1 METALTNAANQTN
14 FTPLD
19 WVIVAVY
26 LVLSVSIAFFVK
38 RYAGNMTNFVSAGRA
53 VGTWLGIA
61 TLTGT
66 EMGLITVMY
75 SAQKGFKTGFAA
87 FHIGVI
93 AGFVAFLIGVT
104 GFIVVRLREHK
115 VLTIPEYYEK
125 RYGRRTRILGGI
137 MLAFGGLLNMGLF
150 LKVGAMF
157 IVGITG
163 MVPDSGA
170 VNAVMIVLLALVLV
184 YTVIGG
190 MISVVITD
198 YIQFVILSVGILV
211 TGWLAIEHVGWDNLF
226 ETVRTHKGEAGFN
239 PVAAKSDFGWEYVGW
254 MFFLGIVNCALWP
267 TAVARALAMES
278 TTALKRQYTWSS
290 ISFAIRII
298 IPNLLGV
305 CAFVFVITKAPDLQ
319 QLFSPAD
326 ADVKAVDNL
335 YAMPIFLGRILPAGL
350 IGLITAAMIAAF
362 MSTHDGYL
370 LCWSTVI
377 TQDIIAPLFKE
388 RLDNPTRIKIT
399 RILIV
404 LIGLYILYWGLFY
417 TGEEDI
423 WDYMAVTGAI
433 YFTGAFSLLVG
444 GLYRNRYIEVLR
456 KYAVF
461 NGRSRRKEYWYFAL
475 FNYIITIVLLTID
488 AEAGMGLFLSGI
500 YTLAVLIPGMA
511 VTVRRLHDTDR
522 SGWWLLIALIPL
534 IGAIVLLVFMVQDS
548 KPGKN
553 QYASNPKDP
562 AHDTALPTASSTGAV
577 LALLVGITAVFGL
590 GPVQQAI
597 HTWIPGSI
605 AELKITAIDD
615 DTVEFNTFELP
626 EEKEEFFPDF
636 VRNYVKVFFE
646 QAKPW
651 RFNGLKGW
659 TAVMHNA
666 AGQAQA
672 VEVRTSDPDAVK
684 IGLEKYWEAEASVF
698 MRLGFNK
705 AFVNVVQID
714 FDHKPDETEVITK
727 IEKKYPHLKVEHI
740 RWIRERRWP
749 NFEPQTGDTVSFY
762 KLLSGQRV
770 GLMTIGFTL
779 FVFILGSLI
788 FPDRKQKEAANE

>member
-1 METALTNAANQTN
+1 MESALTNATSQTN
-14 FTPLD
+14 FGTID

-26 LVLSVSIAFFVK
+26 LMLSVSIAFFVK

-53 VGTWLGIA
+53 VGTWLGVA

-75 SAQKGFKTGFAA
+75 SAQKGFTAGFAA

-93 AGFVAFLIGVT
+93 AGMVALLIGLT
-104 GFIVVRLREHK
+104 GFIVVRLREHE

-125 RYGRRTRILGGI
+125 RFGRRTRILGGI

-163 MVPDSGA
+163 MDPDG
-170 VNAVMIVLLALVLV
+170 NALKIVMVVLLVLVLV

-211 TGWLAIEHVGWDNLF
+211 AGWLAIESVGWDNLF

-239 PVAAKSDFGWEYVGW
+239 PVAAESSFGFEYVAW

-278 TTALKRQYTWSS
+278 TVSLKRQYTWSS
-290 ISFAIRII
+290 ISFAVRMI

-305 CAFVFVITKAPDLQ
+305 CAFVFVMTKAPDLQ
-319 QLFSPAD
+319 QLFSPVD
-326 ADVKAVDNL
+326 ADVEAVDNL

-399 RILIV
+399 RVLIV

-433 YFTGAFSLLVG
+433 YFTGAFSLLFG
-444 GLYRNRYIEVLR
+444 GLYWHR
-456 KYAVF
+456 
-461 NGRSRRKEYWYFAL
+461 
-475 FNYIITIVLLTID
+475 
-488 AEAGMGLFLSGI
+488 
-500 YTLAVLIPGMA
+500 
-511 VTVRRLHDTDR
+511 
-522 SGWWLLIALIPL
+522 
-534 IGAIVLLVFMVQDS
+534 
-548 KPGKN
+548 
-553 QYASNPKDP
+553 
-562 AHDTALPTASSTGAV
+562 ASSTGAV
-577 LALLVGITAVFGL
+577 LALLFGVTAVFGL
-590 GPVQQAI
+590 GPVQQAV
-597 HTWIPGSI
+597 HTFIPGSFD
-605 AELKITAIDD
+605 ERNITS
-615 DTVEFNTFELP
+615 F
-626 EEKEEFFPDF
+626 EEKTIKYDNFEEPEQEEDSFFPSMVMDF
-636 VRNYVKVFFE
+636 LMAPFE

-651 RFNGLKGW
+651 NRDGLEGW
-659 TAVMHNA
+659 TAVVRGQ
-666 AGQAQA
+666 AGQAQT
-672 VEVRTSDPDAVK
+672 VKVTSS
-684 IGLEKYWEAEASVF
+684 WEGEATAS
-698 MRLGFNK
+698 
-705 AFVNVVQID
+705 A
-714 FDHKPDETEVITK
+714 
-727 IEKKYPHLKVEHI
+727 
-740 RWIRERRWP
+740 WP
-749 NFEPQTGDTVSFY
+749 SFEPKAGDTVSFY
-762 KLLSGQRV
+762 KPLSGARV
-770 GLMTIGFTL
+770 GLMTIAFTL
-779 FVFILGSLI
+779 FVFIFGSVI
-788 FPDRKQKEAANE
+788 FPDRKPKEAPNE

>member
-1 METALTNAANQTN
+1 MESALTNATSQTN
-14 FTPLD
+14 FTTID
-19 WVIVAVY
+19 WVIVVVY
-26 LVLSVSIAFFVK
+26 LLLSVGIAFFVK

-75 SAQKGFKTGFAA
+75 SAQKGFTSGFAA

-93 AGFVAFLIGVT
+93 AGIVAFLIGVT
-104 GFIVVRLREHK
+104 GFIVVRLREHE

-125 RYGRRTRILGGI
+125 RFGRRTRILGGI

-163 MVPDSGA
+163 MVPDSVA
-170 VNAVMIVLLALVLV
+170 VNTVMVVLLALVLV

-211 TGWLAIEHVGWDNLF
+211 TGWLAIDFVGWDNLF
-226 ETVRTHKGEAGFN
+226 KTVRTYKGEAGFN
-239 PVAAKSDFGWEYVGW
+239 PVAAESGFGWEYVGW

-290 ISFAIRII
+290 ISFAIRMI

-305 CAFVFVITKAPDLQ
+305 CAFVFVMTKAPDLQ
-319 QLFSPAD
+319 AVFFPEE

-433 YFTGAFSLLVG
+433 YFTGAFSLLFG
-444 GLYRNRYIEVLR
+444 GLYWHR
-456 KYAVF
+456 
-461 NGRSRRKEYWYFAL
+461 
-475 FNYIITIVLLTID
+475 
-488 AEAGMGLFLSGI
+488 
-500 YTLAVLIPGMA
+500 
-511 VTVRRLHDTDR
+511 
-522 SGWWLLIALIPL
+522 
-534 IGAIVLLVFMVQDS
+534 
-548 KPGKN
+548 
-553 QYASNPKDP
+553 
-562 AHDTALPTASSTGAV
+562 ASSTGAV
-577 LALLVGITAVFGL
+577 LALMAGITAVIGL
-590 GPVQQAI
+590 GPVQQAV
-597 HTWIPGSI
+597 HNWIPGSI
-605 AELKITAIDD
+605 AEQTITATYEKTIEFEAFKEPDA
-615 DTVEFNTFELP
+615 VEESFVRDMVV
-626 EEKEEFFPDF
+626 DF
-636 VRNYVKVFFE
+636 VMTPFE
-646 QAKPW
+646 QARPW
-651 RFNGLKGW
+651 RFNGLKSWIAIVRNGS
-659 TAVMHNA
+659 
-666 AGQAQA
+666 GQAQA
-672 VEVRTSDPDAVK
+672 VEIRTSDPDAVTVR
-684 IGLEKYWEAEASVF
+684 A
-698 MRLGFNK
+698 
-705 AFVNVVQID
+705 
-714 FDHKPDETEVITK
+714 
-727 IEKKYPHLKVEHI
+727 
-740 RWIRERRWP
+740 WP
-749 NFEPQTGDTVSFY
+749 EDFEPQVGDTVSFY
-762 KLLSGQRV
+762 KPLSGARI

-788 FPDRKQKEAANE
+788 FPDRKQREATNE

>member
-1 METALTNAANQTN
+1 MESALTNAASQTH
-14 FTPLD
+14 FTSLD

-26 LVLSVSIAFFVK
+26 LALSVGIAFFVK

-75 SAQKGFKTGFAA
+75 SAQKGFTAGFAA

-93 AGFVAFLIGVT
+93 AGIVAFLIGVT

-125 RYGRRTRILGGI
+125 RFGRRTRILGGI

-163 MVPDSGA
+163 MDPDG
-170 VNAVMIVLLALVLV
+170 NALKVVMVVLLALVLV

-211 TGWLAIEHVGWDNLF
+211 AGWLAIESVGWDNLF

-239 PVAAKSDFGWEYVGW
+239 PVAAESSFGFEYVAW

-278 TTALKRQYTWSS
+278 TASLKRQYTWSS
-290 ISFAIRII
+290 ISFAIRMI

-305 CAFVFVITKAPDLQ
+305 CAFVFVMTKAPDLQ

-326 ADVKAVDNL
+326 ADVEAVDNL

-433 YFTGAFSLLVG
+433 YFTGAFSLLFG
-444 GLYRNRYIEVLR
+444 GLYWHR
-456 KYAVF
+456 
-461 NGRSRRKEYWYFAL
+461 
-475 FNYIITIVLLTID
+475 
-488 AEAGMGLFLSGI
+488 
-500 YTLAVLIPGMA
+500 
-511 VTVRRLHDTDR
+511 
-522 SGWWLLIALIPL
+522 
-534 IGAIVLLVFMVQDS
+534 
-548 KPGKN
+548 
-553 QYASNPKDP
+553 
-562 AHDTALPTASSTGAV
+562 ASSTGAV
-577 LALLVGITAVFGL
+577 LALLVGVTAVFGL
-590 GPVQQAI
+590 GPVQDYV
-597 HTWIPGSI
+597 HTYIPGSI
-605 AELKITAIDD
+605 AERNITATDD
-615 DTVEFNTFELP
+615 ETIEFEAFKEP
-626 EEKEEFFPDF
+626 DEMEESVFRDMVFDF
-636 VRNYVKVFFE
+636 VMTPFE

-651 RFNGLKGW
+651 NRDGLKGW
-659 TAVMHNA
+659 TAMVRDQ
-666 AGQAQA
+666 AGQEQM
-672 VEVRTSDPDAVK
+672 VEVTSSWA
-684 IGLEKYWEAEASVF
+684 GEATAS
-698 MRLGFNK
+698 
-705 AFVNVVQID
+705 A
-714 FDHKPDETEVITK
+714 
-727 IEKKYPHLKVEHI
+727 
-740 RWIRERRWP
+740 WP
-749 NFEPQTGDTVSFY
+749 GFEPKAGDTVSFY
-762 KLLSGQRV
+762 KPVSSARV

-788 FPDRKQKEAANE
+788 FPDRKQKEATNE

>member
-1 METALTNAANQTN
+1 MESALTNATSQTN
-14 FTPLD
+14 FTTID
-19 WVIVAVY
+19 WVIVVVY
-26 LVLSVSIAFFVK
+26 LLLSVGIAFFVK

-75 SAQKGFKTGFAA
+75 SAQKGFTSGFAA

-93 AGFVAFLIGVT
+93 AGIVAFLIGVT
-104 GFIVVRLREHK
+104 GFIVVRLREHE

-125 RYGRRTRILGGI
+125 RFGRRTRILGGI

-163 MVPDSGA
+163 MVPDSVA
-170 VNAVMIVLLALVLV
+170 VNTVMVVLLALVLV

-190 MISVVITD
+190 MISGVITD

-211 TGWLAIEHVGWDNLF
+211 TGWLAIDFVGWDNLF
-226 ETVRTHKGEAGFN
+226 KTVRTYKGEAGFN
-239 PVAAKSDFGWEYVGW
+239 PVAAESGFGWEYVGW

-290 ISFAIRII
+290 ISFAIRMI
-298 IPNLLGV
+298 IPNLLGI
-305 CAFVFVITKAPDLQ
+305 CAFVFVMNKAPDLQ
-319 QLFSPAD
+319 AVFFPEE

-399 RILIV
+399 RVLIV

-433 YFTGAFSLLVG
+433 YFTGAFSLLFG
-444 GLYRNRYIEVLR
+444 GLYWHR
-456 KYAVF
+456 
-461 NGRSRRKEYWYFAL
+461 
-475 FNYIITIVLLTID
+475 
-488 AEAGMGLFLSGI
+488 
-500 YTLAVLIPGMA
+500 
-511 VTVRRLHDTDR
+511 
-522 SGWWLLIALIPL
+522 
-534 IGAIVLLVFMVQDS
+534 
-548 KPGKN
+548 
-553 QYASNPKDP
+553 
-562 AHDTALPTASSTGAV
+562 ASSTGAV
-577 LALLVGITAVFGL
+577 LALMAGITAVIGL
-590 GPVQQAI
+590 GPVQQAV
-597 HTWIPGSI
+597 HNWIPGSI
-605 AELKITAIDD
+605 AEQTITATYEKTIEFEAFKEPDE
-615 DTVEFNTFELP
+615 VEESP
-626 EEKEEFFPDF
+626 VRDMVVDF
-636 VRNYVKVFFE
+636 VMTPFE

-651 RFNGLKGW
+651 RFNGLKSW
-659 TAVMHNA
+659 TAVVQNA
-666 AGQAQA
+666 AGQTQA
-672 VEVRTSDPDAVK
+672 VEIRTSDPDAVTVS
-684 IGLEKYWEAEASVF
+684 A
-698 MRLGFNK
+698 
-705 AFVNVVQID
+705 
-714 FDHKPDETEVITK
+714 
-727 IEKKYPHLKVEHI
+727 
-740 RWIRERRWP
+740 WP
-749 NFEPQTGDTVSFY
+749 EDFEPQVGDTVSIY
-762 KLLSGQRV
+762 KPLSGARV

-788 FPDRKQKEAANE
+788 FPDRKQKEATNE

>member
-1 METALTNAANQTN
+1 MESALTNAASQTN
-14 FTPLD
+14 FTPID
-19 WVIVAVY
+19 WVIVVVY
-26 LVLSVSIAFFVK
+26 LLLSVGVAFFVK

-75 SAQKGFKTGFAA
+75 SAQKGFTSGFAA

-93 AGFVAFLIGVT
+93 AGIVAFLIGVT
-104 GFIVVRLREHK
+104 GFIVVRLRAHE

-125 RYGRRTRILGGI
+125 RFGRRTRILGGI

-163 MVPDSGA
+163 MVPDSVA
-170 VNAVMIVLLALVLV
+170 VNTVMVVLLVLVLV

-198 YIQFVILSVGILV
+198 YIQFVILSVGLLV
-211 TGWLAIEHVGWDNLF
+211 AGWLAIESVEWDNLF
-226 ETVRTHKGEAGFN
+226 ETVRTYKGEAGFN
-239 PVAAKSDFGWEYVGW
+239 PVAADSSFGFEYVAW

-290 ISFAIRII
+290 ISFAIRMI

-305 CAFVFVITKAPDLQ
+305 CAFVFVMTKSPDLQ
-319 QLFSPAD
+319 AVFFPEE

-335 YAMPIFLGRILPAGL
+335 YAMPIFLGRILEPGL

-399 RILIV
+399 RVLIV
-404 LIGLYILYWGLFY
+404 LIGLYILYWGLIY

-433 YFTGAFSLLVG
+433 YFTGAFSLLFG
-444 GLYRNRYIEVLR
+444 GLYWHR
-456 KYAVF
+456 
-461 NGRSRRKEYWYFAL
+461 
-475 FNYIITIVLLTID
+475 
-488 AEAGMGLFLSGI
+488 
-500 YTLAVLIPGMA
+500 
-511 VTVRRLHDTDR
+511 
-522 SGWWLLIALIPL
+522 
-534 IGAIVLLVFMVQDS
+534 
-548 KPGKN
+548 
-553 QYASNPKDP
+553 
-562 AHDTALPTASSTGAV
+562 ASSTGAV
-577 LALLVGITAVFGL
+577 LALLVGITAVLGL
-590 GPVQQAI
+590 GPVQKAV
-597 HTWIPGSI
+597 HTFIPGSI
-605 AELKITAIDD
+605 AERNITAIDD
-615 DTVEFNTFELP
+615 TTIEFEAFKEPDEVEDSFVRDMVV
-626 EEKEEFFPDF
+626 DF
-636 VRNYVKVFFE
+636 VMTPFE
-646 QAKPW
+646 QARPW
-651 RFNGLKGW
+651 RFNGLKSW
-659 TAVMHNA
+659 IAVVQNT
-666 AGQAQA
+666 AGQEQA
-672 VEVRTSDPDAVK
+672 FEVRTSDPDAVK
-684 IGLEKYWEAEASVF
+684 VRA
-698 MRLGFNK
+698 
-705 AFVNVVQID
+705 
-714 FDHKPDETEVITK
+714 
-727 IEKKYPHLKVEHI
+727 
-740 RWIRERRWP
+740 WP
-749 NFEPQTGDTVSFY
+749 ENFEPQVGDTVSFY
-762 KLLSGQRV
+762 KPLSGARV

-788 FPDRKQKEAANE
+788 FPDRKQKEATNE

>member
-1 METALTNAANQTN
+1 MESALTNAASQTN

-19 WVIVAVY
+19 WVIVVVY
-26 LVLSVSIAFFVK
+26 LLLSVGVAFFVK

-75 SAQKGFKTGFAA
+75 SAQKGFTSGFAA

-93 AGFVAFLIGVT
+93 AGIVAFLIGVT
-104 GFIVVRLREHK
+104 GFIVVRLRAHE

-125 RYGRRTRILGGI
+125 RFGRRTRILGGI

-163 MVPDSGA
+163 MVPDSVA
-170 VNAVMIVLLALVLV
+170 VNTVMVVLLVLVLV

-198 YIQFVILSVGILV
+198 YIQFVILSVGLLV
-211 TGWLAIEHVGWDNLF
+211 AGWLAIESVEWDNLF
-226 ETVRTHKGEAGFN
+226 ETVRTYKGEAGFN
-239 PVAAKSDFGWEYVGW
+239 PVAADSSFGFEYVAW

-290 ISFAIRII
+290 ISFAIRMI

-305 CAFVFVITKAPDLQ
+305 CAFVFVMTKSPDLQ
-319 QLFSPAD
+319 AVFFPEE

-399 RILIV
+399 RVLIV

-433 YFTGAFSLLVG
+433 YFTGAFSLLFG
-444 GLYRNRYIEVLR
+444 GLYWHR
-456 KYAVF
+456 
-461 NGRSRRKEYWYFAL
+461 
-475 FNYIITIVLLTID
+475 
-488 AEAGMGLFLSGI
+488 
-500 YTLAVLIPGMA
+500 
-511 VTVRRLHDTDR
+511 
-522 SGWWLLIALIPL
+522 
-534 IGAIVLLVFMVQDS
+534 
-548 KPGKN
+548 
-553 QYASNPKDP
+553 
-562 AHDTALPTASSTGAV
+562 ASSTGAV
-577 LALLVGITAVFGL
+577 LALLVGITAVLGL
-590 GPVQQAI
+590 GPVQKAV
-597 HTWIPGSI
+597 HSFIPGSI
-605 AELKITAIDD
+605 AERNITAIDD
-615 DTVEFNTFELP
+615 TTIEFEAFKEPDEVEDSFVRDMVV
-626 EEKEEFFPDF
+626 DF
-636 VRNYVKVFFE
+636 VMTPFE
-646 QAKPW
+646 QARPW
-651 RFNGLKGW
+651 RFNGLKSW
-659 TAVMHNA
+659 IAVVQNT
-666 AGQAQA
+666 AGQEQA
-672 VEVRTSDPDAVK
+672 FEIRTSDPDAVTVR
-684 IGLEKYWEAEASVF
+684 A
-698 MRLGFNK
+698 
-705 AFVNVVQID
+705 
-714 FDHKPDETEVITK
+714 
-727 IEKKYPHLKVEHI
+727 
-740 RWIRERRWP
+740 WP
-749 NFEPQTGDTVSFY
+749 ENFEPQAGDTVSFY
-762 KLLSGQRV
+762 KPLSGARV

-788 FPDRKQKEAANE
+788 FPDRKQKEATNE

>member
-1 METALTNAANQTN
+1 MESALTNATSQTN
-14 FTPLD
+14 FGTID

-26 LVLSVSIAFFVK
+26 LLLSVSIAFFVK

-53 VGTWLGIA
+53 VGTWLGVA

-75 SAQKGFKTGFAA
+75 SAQKGFTAGFAA

-93 AGFVAFLIGVT
+93 AGVVALLIGLT

-125 RYGRRTRILGGI
+125 RFGRRTRILGGI

-163 MVPDSGA
+163 MDPDG
-170 VNAVMIVLLALVLV
+170 NALKVVMVVLLALVLV

-211 TGWLAIEHVGWDNLF
+211 AGWLAIESVGWDNLF

-239 PVAAKSDFGWEYVGW
+239 PVAADSSFGFEYVGW

-278 TTALKRQYTWSS
+278 TASLKRQYTWSS
-290 ISFAIRII
+290 ISFAIRMI

-326 ADVKAVDNL
+326 ADAKAVDNL

-370 LCWSTVI
+370 LCWSSVI

-388 RLDNPTRIKIT
+388 RLDNPTRIRIT

-433 YFTGAFSLLVG
+433 YFPGAFSLLVG
-444 GLYRNRYIEVLR
+444 GLYWHR
-456 KYAVF
+456 
-461 NGRSRRKEYWYFAL
+461 
-475 FNYIITIVLLTID
+475 
-488 AEAGMGLFLSGI
+488 
-500 YTLAVLIPGMA
+500 
-511 VTVRRLHDTDR
+511 
-522 SGWWLLIALIPL
+522 
-534 IGAIVLLVFMVQDS
+534 
-548 KPGKN
+548 
-553 QYASNPKDP
+553 
-562 AHDTALPTASSTGAV
+562 ASSTGAV
-577 LALLVGITAVFGL
+577 LALMAGITAVIGL
-590 GPVQQAI
+590 GPVQQAV
-597 HTWIPGSI
+597 HNWIPGSI
-605 AELKITAIDD
+605 AEQTITATYEKTIEFEAFKEPDD
-615 DTVEFNTFELP
+615 VEESP
-626 EEKEEFFPDF
+626 VRDMVVDF
-636 VRNYVKVFFE
+636 VMTPFE

-651 RFNGLKGW
+651 RFNGLKSW
-659 TAVMHNA
+659 TAVVQNA
-666 AGQAQA
+666 AGQTQA
-672 VEVRTSDPDAVK
+672 VEIRTSDPDAVTVS
-684 IGLEKYWEAEASVF
+684 A
-698 MRLGFNK
+698 
-705 AFVNVVQID
+705 
-714 FDHKPDETEVITK
+714 
-727 IEKKYPHLKVEHI
+727 
-740 RWIRERRWP
+740 WP
-749 NFEPQTGDTVSFY
+749 EDFEPQVGDTVSIY
-762 KLLSGQRV
+762 KPLSGARV

-788 FPDRKQKEAANE
+788 FPDRKQKEATNE

>member
-1 METALTNAANQTN
+1 MESALTNATSQTN
-14 FTPLD
+14 FGTID

-26 LVLSVSIAFFVK
+26 LMLSVSIAFFVK

-53 VGTWLGIA
+53 VGTWLGVA

-75 SAQKGFKTGFAA
+75 SAQKGFTAGFAA

-93 AGFVAFLIGVT
+93 AGMVALLIGLT
-104 GFIVVRLREHK
+104 GFIVVRLREHE

-125 RYGRRTRILGGI
+125 RFGRRTRILGGI

-163 MVPDSGA
+163 MDPDG
-170 VNAVMIVLLALVLV
+170 NALKIVMVVLLVLVLV

-211 TGWLAIEHVGWDNLF
+211 AGWLAIESVGWDNLF

-239 PVAAKSDFGWEYVGW
+239 PVAADSSFGFEYVAW

-278 TTALKRQYTWSS
+278 TASLKRQYTWSS
-290 ISFAIRII
+290 ISFAIRMI

-305 CAFVFVITKAPDLQ
+305 CAFVFVMTKAPDLQ

-326 ADVKAVDNL
+326 ADVEAVDNL

-377 TQDIIAPLFKE
+377 TQDIIAPLFKQ

-433 YFTGAFSLLVG
+433 YFTGAFSLLFG
-444 GLYRNRYIEVLR
+444 GLYWHR
-456 KYAVF
+456 
-461 NGRSRRKEYWYFAL
+461 
-475 FNYIITIVLLTID
+475 
-488 AEAGMGLFLSGI
+488 
-500 YTLAVLIPGMA
+500 
-511 VTVRRLHDTDR
+511 
-522 SGWWLLIALIPL
+522 
-534 IGAIVLLVFMVQDS
+534 
-548 KPGKN
+548 
-553 QYASNPKDP
+553 
-562 AHDTALPTASSTGAV
+562 ASSTGAV
-577 LALLVGITAVFGL
+577 LALLFGVTAVFGL
-590 GPVQQAI
+590 GPVQQAV
-597 HTWIPGSI
+597 HTFIPGSFD
-605 AELKITAIDD
+605 ERNITS
-615 DTVEFNTFELP
+615 F
-626 EEKEEFFPDF
+626 EEKTIKYDNFEEPEQEEDSFFPSMVMDF
-636 VRNYVKVFFE
+636 LMAPFE

-651 RFNGLKGW
+651 NRDGLEGW
-659 TAVMHNA
+659 TAVVRGQ
-666 AGQAQA
+666 AGQAQT
-672 VEVRTSDPDAVK
+672 VKVTSS
-684 IGLEKYWEAEASVF
+684 WEGEATAS
-698 MRLGFNK
+698 
-705 AFVNVVQID
+705 A
-714 FDHKPDETEVITK
+714 
-727 IEKKYPHLKVEHI
+727 
-740 RWIRERRWP
+740 WP
-749 NFEPQTGDTVSFY
+749 SFEPKAGDTVSFY
-762 KLLSGQRV
+762 KPLSGARV
-770 GLMTIGFTL
+770 GLMTIAFTL
-779 FVFILGSLI
+779 FVFIFGSVI
-788 FPDRKQKEAANE
+788 FPDRKPKEAPNE

>member
-1 METALTNAANQTN
+1 MESALTNATSQTN
-14 FTPLD
+14 FGTID

-26 LVLSVSIAFFVK
+26 LLLSVSIAFFVK

-53 VGTWLGIA
+53 VGTWLGVA

-75 SAQKGFKTGFAA
+75 SAQKGFTAGFAA

-93 AGFVAFLIGVT
+93 AGIVAFLIGVT

-125 RYGRRTRILGGI
+125 RFGRRARILGGI

-163 MVPDSGA
+163 MDPDG
-170 VNAVMIVLLALVLV
+170 NALKVVMVVLLALVLV

-211 TGWLAIEHVGWDNLF
+211 A
-226 ETVRTHKGEAGFN
+226 GEAGFN
-239 PVAAKSDFGWEYVGW
+239 PVAAESSFGFEYVAW

-278 TTALKRQYTWSS
+278 TASLKRQYTWSS
-290 ISFAIRII
+290 ISFAIRMI

-305 CAFVFVITKAPDLQ
+305 CAFVFVMTKAPDLQ

-326 ADVKAVDNL
+326 ADAKAVDNL

-433 YFTGAFSLLVG
+433 YFTGAFSLLFG
-444 GLYRNRYIEVLR
+444 GLYWHR
-456 KYAVF
+456 
-461 NGRSRRKEYWYFAL
+461 
-475 FNYIITIVLLTID
+475 
-488 AEAGMGLFLSGI
+488 
-500 YTLAVLIPGMA
+500 
-511 VTVRRLHDTDR
+511 
-522 SGWWLLIALIPL
+522 
-534 IGAIVLLVFMVQDS
+534 
-548 KPGKN
+548 
-553 QYASNPKDP
+553 
-562 AHDTALPTASSTGAV
+562 ASSTGAV
-577 LALLVGITAVFGL
+577 LALLVGVTAVFGL
-590 GPVQQAI
+590 GPVQDYV
-597 HTWIPGSI
+597 HTYIPGSI
-605 AELKITAIDD
+605 AERNITATDD
-615 DTVEFNTFELP
+615 ETIEFEAFKEP
-626 EEKEEFFPDF
+626 DEMEESFYRDMVFDF
-636 VRNYVKVFFE
+636 VMTPFE

-651 RFNGLKGW
+651 NRNGLEGW
-659 TAVMHNA
+659 TAVVR
-666 AGQAQA
+666 GQTGQEQK
-672 VEVRTSDPDAVK
+672 VEVASSWA
-684 IGLEKYWEAEASVF
+684 GEATAS
-698 MRLGFNK
+698 
-705 AFVNVVQID
+705 A
-714 FDHKPDETEVITK
+714 
-727 IEKKYPHLKVEHI
+727 
-740 RWIRERRWP
+740 WP
-749 NFEPQTGDTVSFY
+749 GFEPKAGDTVSFY
-762 KLLSGQRV
+762 KPVSSARV

-788 FPDRKQKEAANE
+788 FPDRKQKEATNE

>member
-1 METALTNAANQTN
+1 MESALTNAASQTN
-14 FTPLD
+14 FTPID
-19 WVIVAVY
+19 WVIVVVY
-26 LVLSVSIAFFVK
+26 LLLSVGVAFFVK

-75 SAQKGFKTGFAA
+75 SAQKGFTSGFAA

-93 AGFVAFLIGVT
+93 AGIVAFLIGVT
-104 GFIVVRLREHK
+104 GFIVVRLRAHE

-125 RYGRRTRILGGI
+125 RFGRRTRILGGI

-163 MVPDSGA
+163 MVPDSVA
-170 VNAVMIVLLALVLV
+170 VNTVMVVLLVLVLV

-198 YIQFVILSVGILV
+198 YIQFVILSVGLLV
-211 TGWLAIEHVGWDNLF
+211 AGWLAIESVEWDNLF
-226 ETVRTHKGEAGFN
+226 ETVRTYKGEAGFN
-239 PVAAKSDFGWEYVGW
+239 PVAADSSFGFEYVAW

-290 ISFAIRII
+290 ISFAIRMI

-305 CAFVFVITKAPDLQ
+305 CAFVFVMTKSPDLQ
-319 QLFSPAD
+319 AVFFPEE

-399 RILIV
+399 RVLIV

-433 YFTGAFSLLVG
+433 YFTGAFSLLFG
-444 GLYRNRYIEVLR
+444 GLYWHR
-456 KYAVF
+456 
-461 NGRSRRKEYWYFAL
+461 
-475 FNYIITIVLLTID
+475 
-488 AEAGMGLFLSGI
+488 
-500 YTLAVLIPGMA
+500 
-511 VTVRRLHDTDR
+511 
-522 SGWWLLIALIPL
+522 
-534 IGAIVLLVFMVQDS
+534 
-548 KPGKN
+548 
-553 QYASNPKDP
+553 
-562 AHDTALPTASSTGAV
+562 ASSTGAV
-577 LALLVGITAVFGL
+577 LALLVGITAVLGL
-590 GPVQQAI
+590 GPVQKAV
-597 HTWIPGSI
+597 HSFIPGSI
-605 AELKITAIDD
+605 AERNITAIDD
-615 DTVEFNTFELP
+615 TTIEFEAFKEPDEVEDSFVRDMVV
-626 EEKEEFFPDF
+626 DF
-636 VRNYVKVFFE
+636 VMTPFE
-646 QAKPW
+646 QARPW
-651 RFNGLKGW
+651 RFNGLKSW
-659 TAVMHNA
+659 IAVVQNT
-666 AGQAQA
+666 AGQEQA
-672 VEVRTSDPDAVK
+672 FEVRTSDPDAVK
-684 IGLEKYWEAEASVF
+684 VRA
-698 MRLGFNK
+698 
-705 AFVNVVQID
+705 
-714 FDHKPDETEVITK
+714 
-727 IEKKYPHLKVEHI
+727 
-740 RWIRERRWP
+740 WP
-749 NFEPQTGDTVSFY
+749 ENFEPQVGDTVSFY
-762 KLLSGQRV
+762 KPLSGARV

-788 FPDRKQKEAANE
+788 FPDRKQKEATNE

>member
-1 METALTNAANQTN
+1 MESALTNATSQTN
-14 FTPLD
+14 FGTID

-26 LVLSVSIAFFVK
+26 LLLSVSIAFFVK

-53 VGTWLGIA
+53 VGTWLGVA

-75 SAQKGFKTGFAA
+75 SAQKGFTAGFAA

-93 AGFVAFLIGVT
+93 AGIVALFIGLT

-125 RYGRRTRILGGI
+125 RFGRRTRILGGV

-163 MVPDSGA
+163 MDPGG
-170 VNAVMIVLLALVLV
+170 NALKVVMVVLLALVLV

-198 YIQFVILSVGILV
+198 YIQFVILSAGILV
-211 TGWLAIEHVGWDNLF
+211 AGWLAIESVGWDNLF
-226 ETVRTHKGEAGFN
+226 DTVRIHKGEAGFN
-239 PVAAKSDFGWEYVGW
+239 PVAAESSFGFEYVGW

-278 TTALKRQYTWSS
+278 TASLKRQYTWSS
-290 ISFAIRII
+290 ISFAIRMI

-305 CAFVFVITKAPDLQ
+305 CAFVFVMTKAPDLQ

-326 ADVKAVDNL
+326 ADVEAVDNL

-433 YFTGAFSLLVG
+433 YFTGAFSLLFG
-444 GLYRNRYIEVLR
+444 GLYWHR
-456 KYAVF
+456 
-461 NGRSRRKEYWYFAL
+461 
-475 FNYIITIVLLTID
+475 
-488 AEAGMGLFLSGI
+488 
-500 YTLAVLIPGMA
+500 
-511 VTVRRLHDTDR
+511 
-522 SGWWLLIALIPL
+522 
-534 IGAIVLLVFMVQDS
+534 
-548 KPGKN
+548 
-553 QYASNPKDP
+553 
-562 AHDTALPTASSTGAV
+562 ASSTGAV
-577 LALLVGITAVFGL
+577 LALLVGVTAVFGL
-590 GPVQQAI
+590 GPVQDYV
-597 HTWIPGSI
+597 HTYIPGSI
-605 AELKITAIDD
+605 AERNITS
-615 DTVEFNTFELP
+615 F
-626 EEKEEFFPDF
+626 EEKTIKYDKFEEPDEIEESAFRDMVVDF
-636 VRNYVKVFFE
+636 VMTPFE

-651 RFNGLKGW
+651 SRNGLEGW
-659 TAVMHNA
+659 TAVVR
-666 AGQAQA
+666 GQTGQEQK
-672 VEVRTSDPDAVK
+672 VEVASSWAGEATARAWPD
-684 IGLEKYWEAEASVF
+684 
-698 MRLGFNK
+698 
-705 AFVNVVQID
+705 
-714 FDHKPDETEVITK
+714 
-727 IEKKYPHLKVEHI
+727 
-740 RWIRERRWP
+740 
-749 NFEPQTGDTVSFY
+749 FEPRAGDTVSFY
-762 KLLSGQRV
+762 KPLSGARV

-788 FPDRKQKEAANE
+788 VPDRKQKEATNE

>member
-1 METALTNAANQTN
+1 MESALTNAASQTN
-14 FTPLD
+14 FTPID
-19 WVIVAVY
+19 WVIVVVY
-26 LVLSVSIAFFVK
+26 LLLSVGVAFFVK

-75 SAQKGFKTGFAA
+75 SAQKGFTSGFAA

-93 AGFVAFLIGVT
+93 AGIVAFLIGVT
-104 GFIVVRLREHK
+104 GFIVVRLRAHE

-125 RYGRRTRILGGI
+125 RFGRRTRILGGI

-163 MVPDSGA
+163 MVPDSVA
-170 VNAVMIVLLALVLV
+170 VNTVMVVLLVLVLV

-198 YIQFVILSVGILV
+198 YIQFVILSVGLLV
-211 TGWLAIEHVGWDNLF
+211 AGWLAIESVEWDNLF
-226 ETVRTHKGEAGFN
+226 ETVRTYKGEAGFN
-239 PVAAKSDFGWEYVGW
+239 PVAADSSFGFEYVAW

-290 ISFAIRII
+290 ISFAIRMI

-305 CAFVFVITKAPDLQ
+305 CAFVFVMTKSPDLQ
-319 QLFSPAD
+319 AVFFPEE

-399 RILIV
+399 RVLIV

-433 YFTGAFSLLVG
+433 YFTGAFSLLFG
-444 GLYRNRYIEVLR
+444 GLYWHR
-456 KYAVF
+456 
-461 NGRSRRKEYWYFAL
+461 
-475 FNYIITIVLLTID
+475 
-488 AEAGMGLFLSGI
+488 
-500 YTLAVLIPGMA
+500 
-511 VTVRRLHDTDR
+511 
-522 SGWWLLIALIPL
+522 
-534 IGAIVLLVFMVQDS
+534 
-548 KPGKN
+548 
-553 QYASNPKDP
+553 
-562 AHDTALPTASSTGAV
+562 ASSTGAV
-577 LALLVGITAVFGL
+577 LALLVGITAVLGL
-590 GPVQQAI
+590 GPVQKAV
-597 HTWIPGSI
+597 HTFIPGSI
-605 AELKITAIDD
+605 AERNITAIDD
-615 DTVEFNTFELP
+615 TTIEFEAFKEPDEVEDSFVRDMVV
-626 EEKEEFFPDF
+626 DF
-636 VRNYVKVFFE
+636 VMTPFE
-646 QAKPW
+646 QARPW
-651 RFNGLKGW
+651 RFNGLKSW
-659 TAVMHNA
+659 IAVVQNT
-666 AGQAQA
+666 AGQEQA
-672 VEVRTSDPDAVK
+672 FEVRTSDPDAVK
-684 IGLEKYWEAEASVF
+684 VRA
-698 MRLGFNK
+698 
-705 AFVNVVQID
+705 
-714 FDHKPDETEVITK
+714 
-727 IEKKYPHLKVEHI
+727 
-740 RWIRERRWP
+740 WP
-749 NFEPQTGDTVSFY
+749 ENFEPQVGDTVSFY
-762 KLLSGQRV
+762 KPLSGARV

-788 FPDRKQKEAANE
+788 FPDRKQKEATNE

>member
-1 METALTNAANQTN
+1 MENALTNATSQTN
-14 FTPLD
+14 FTQID
-19 WVIVAVY
+19 WVIVVVY
-26 LVLSVSIAFFVK
+26 LLLSVGIAFFVK

-75 SAQKGFKTGFAA
+75 SAQKGFTSGFAA

-93 AGFVAFLIGVT
+93 AGLVALLIGLT

-125 RYGRRTRILGGI
+125 RYGRRTRILGGV

-163 MVPDSGA
+163 MDPDGGA
-170 VNAVMIVLLALVLV
+170 LNVVMASLLVLV
-184 YTVIGG
+184 LIYTVIGG

-211 TGWLAIEHVGWDNLF
+211 AGWMAIESVAVAEVLYVTGDTLPDGKVVGDMKTAAVAGWDNLF

-239 PVAAKSDFGWEYVGW
+239 PIAADSSFGFEYVGW

-290 ISFAIRII
+290 ISFAIRMI

-305 CAFVFVITKAPDLQ
+305 CAFVFVMTKAPDLQ
-319 QLFSPAD
+319 QLFSPPD

-433 YFTGAFSLLVG
+433 YFTGAFSLLLG
-444 GLYRNRYIEVLR
+444 GLYWHR
-456 KYAVF
+456 
-461 NGRSRRKEYWYFAL
+461 
-475 FNYIITIVLLTID
+475 
-488 AEAGMGLFLSGI
+488 
-500 YTLAVLIPGMA
+500 
-511 VTVRRLHDTDR
+511 
-522 SGWWLLIALIPL
+522 
-534 IGAIVLLVFMVQDS
+534 
-548 KPGKN
+548 
-553 QYASNPKDP
+553 
-562 AHDTALPTASSTGAV
+562 ASSTGAV
-577 LALLVGITAVFGL
+577 LALFVGITAVIGL
-590 GPVQQAI
+590 GPVQQAV
-597 HTWIPGSI
+597 HHWIPGTI
-605 AELKITAIDD
+605 PAQTITAAYEE
-615 DTVEFNTFELP
+615 TVEYEPFKEP
-626 EEKEEFFPDF
+626 EAVEESLVRDMVYDF
-636 VRNYVKVFFE
+636 LMTPFE

-651 RFNGLKGW
+651 SPNGLKGW
-659 TAVMHNA
+659 TAVVSNA
-666 AGQAQA
+666 AGQAYA
-672 VEVRTSDPDAVK
+672 VEVRNSDPDAV
-684 IGLEKYWEAEASVF
+684 
-698 MRLGFNK
+698 
-705 AFVNVVQID
+705 
-714 FDHKPDETEVITK
+714 
-727 IEKKYPHLKVEHI
+727 
-740 RWIRERRWP
+740 
-749 NFEPQTGDTVSFY
+749 TVSAWPDGFQPQAGGTVSIY
-762 KLLSGQRV
+762 KPLSGQRV
-770 GLMTIGFTL
+770 GLMTISFTL
-779 FVFILGSLI
+779 FVFILGSVI
-788 FPDRKQKEAANE
+788 FPDRKPREPSDE

>member
-1 METALTNAANQTN
+1 MESALTNATSQTN
-14 FTPLD
+14 FTTID
-19 WVIVAVY
+19 WVIVVVY
-26 LVLSVSIAFFVK
+26 LLLSVGIAFFVK

-75 SAQKGFKTGFAA
+75 SAQKGFTSGFAA

-93 AGFVAFLIGVT
+93 AGIVAFLIGVT
-104 GFIVVRLREHK
+104 GFIVVRLREHE

-125 RYGRRTRILGGI
+125 RFGRRTRILGGI

-163 MVPDSGA
+163 MVPDSVA
-170 VNAVMIVLLALVLV
+170 VNTVMVVLLALVLV

-211 TGWLAIEHVGWDNLF
+211 TGWLAIDFVGWDNLF
-226 ETVRTHKGEAGFN
+226 KTVRTYKGEAGFN
-239 PVAAKSDFGWEYVGW
+239 PVAAESGFGWEYVGW

-290 ISFAIRII
+290 ISFAIRMI
-298 IPNLLGV
+298 IPNLLGI
-305 CAFVFVITKAPDLQ
+305 CAFVFVMNKAPDLQ
-319 QLFSPAD
+319 AVFFPEE

-433 YFTGAFSLLVG
+433 YFTGAFSLLFG
-444 GLYRNRYIEVLR
+444 GLYWHR
-456 KYAVF
+456 
-461 NGRSRRKEYWYFAL
+461 
-475 FNYIITIVLLTID
+475 
-488 AEAGMGLFLSGI
+488 
-500 YTLAVLIPGMA
+500 
-511 VTVRRLHDTDR
+511 
-522 SGWWLLIALIPL
+522 
-534 IGAIVLLVFMVQDS
+534 
-548 KPGKN
+548 
-553 QYASNPKDP
+553 
-562 AHDTALPTASSTGAV
+562 ASSTGAV
-577 LALLVGITAVFGL
+577 LALMAGITAVIGL
-590 GPVQQAI
+590 GPVQQAV
-597 HTWIPGSI
+597 HNWIPGSI
-605 AELKITAIDD
+605 AEQTITATYEKTIEFEAFKEPDE
-615 DTVEFNTFELP
+615 VEESP
-626 EEKEEFFPDF
+626 VRDMVVDF
-636 VRNYVKVFFE
+636 VMTPFE

-651 RFNGLKGW
+651 RFNGLKSW
-659 TAVMHNA
+659 TAVVQNA
-666 AGQAQA
+666 AGQTQA
-672 VEVRTSDPDAVK
+672 VEIRTSDPDAVTVS
-684 IGLEKYWEAEASVF
+684 A
-698 MRLGFNK
+698 
-705 AFVNVVQID
+705 
-714 FDHKPDETEVITK
+714 
-727 IEKKYPHLKVEHI
+727 
-740 RWIRERRWP
+740 WP
-749 NFEPQTGDTVSFY
+749 EDFEPQVGDTVSIY
-762 KLLSGQRV
+762 KPLSGARV

-788 FPDRKQKEAANE
+788 FPDRKQKEATNE

>member
-1 METALTNAANQTN
+1 MESALTNATSQTN
-14 FTPLD
+14 FGTID

-26 LVLSVSIAFFVK
+26 LLLSVGIAFFVK

-53 VGTWLGIA
+53 VGTWLGVA

-75 SAQKGFKTGFAA
+75 SAQKGFTAGFAA

-93 AGFVAFLIGVT
+93 AGVVALIIGLT
-104 GFIVVRLREHK
+104 GFIVVRLREHE

-125 RYGRRTRILGGI
+125 RFGRRTRILGGI

-163 MVPDSGA
+163 MDPDG
-170 VNAVMIVLLALVLV
+170 NALNIVMGGLLALVLV

-211 TGWLAIEHVGWDNLF
+211 AGWLAIESVGWDNLF

-239 PVAAKSDFGWEYVGW
+239 PVAAESSFGFEYVAW

-278 TTALKRQYTWSS
+278 TASLKRQYTWSS

-305 CAFVFVITKAPDLQ
+305 CAFVFVMTKAPDLQ

-326 ADVKAVDNL
+326 ADVEAVDNL

-433 YFTGAFSLLVG
+433 YFTGAFSLLGG
-444 GLYRNRYIEVLR
+444 GLYWHR
-456 KYAVF
+456 
-461 NGRSRRKEYWYFAL
+461 
-475 FNYIITIVLLTID
+475 
-488 AEAGMGLFLSGI
+488 
-500 YTLAVLIPGMA
+500 
-511 VTVRRLHDTDR
+511 
-522 SGWWLLIALIPL
+522 
-534 IGAIVLLVFMVQDS
+534 
-548 KPGKN
+548 
-553 QYASNPKDP
+553 
-562 AHDTALPTASSTGAV
+562 ASSTGAV
-577 LALLVGITAVFGL
+577 LALLVGVTAVFGL
-590 GPVQQAI
+590 GPVQNYV
-597 HTWIPGSI
+597 HTYIPGSI
-605 AELKITAIDD
+605 AERNITSI
-615 DTVEFNTFELP
+615 
-626 EEKEEFFPDF
+626 EEKTIKYDKFEEPELEEESVFRDMVVDF
-636 VRNYVKVFFE
+636 VMTPFE

-651 RFNGLKGW
+651 NRDGLEGW
-659 TAVMHNA
+659 TAVVRGQ
-666 AGQAQA
+666 AGQAQT
-672 VEVRTSDPDAVK
+672 VEVASSWAGEATARAWPD
-684 IGLEKYWEAEASVF
+684 
-698 MRLGFNK
+698 
-705 AFVNVVQID
+705 
-714 FDHKPDETEVITK
+714 
-727 IEKKYPHLKVEHI
+727 
-740 RWIRERRWP
+740 
-749 NFEPQTGDTVSFY
+749 FEPRAGDTVSFY
-762 KLLSGQRV
+762 KPLSGARV

-779 FVFILGSLI
+779 FVFILGSVV
-788 FPDRKQKEAANE
+788 FPDRKPKEAANE

>member
-1 METALTNAANQTN
+1 MESALTNATSQTN
-14 FTPLD
+14 FTTID
-19 WVIVAVY
+19 WLIVVVY
-26 LVLSVSIAFFVK
+26 LLLSVGIAFFVK

-53 VGTWLGIA
+53 VGTWLGVA

-75 SAQKGFKTGFAA
+75 SAQKGFTAGFAA

-93 AGFVAFLIGVT
+93 AGVVALIIGLT

-163 MVPDSGA
+163 MDPDG
-170 VNAVMIVLLALVLV
+170 NALKVVMVVLLALVLV

-198 YIQFVILSVGILV
+198 YIQFVILSIGILIA
-211 TGWLAIEHVGWDNLF
+211 GWLAIESVGWDNLF

-239 PVAAKSDFGWEYVGW
+239 PVAADSSFGFEYVAW

-278 TTALKRQYTWSS
+278 TASLKQQYTWSS
-290 ISFAIRII
+290 ISFAIRMM

-305 CAFVFVITKAPDLQ
+305 CAFVFVMTKAPDLQ

-326 ADVKAVDNL
+326 ADVEAVNNL

-362 MSTHDGYL
+362 MSTHDSYL

-433 YFTGAFSLLVG
+433 YFTGAFSLLFG
-444 GLYRNRYIEVLR
+444 GLYWHR
-456 KYAVF
+456 
-461 NGRSRRKEYWYFAL
+461 
-475 FNYIITIVLLTID
+475 
-488 AEAGMGLFLSGI
+488 
-500 YTLAVLIPGMA
+500 
-511 VTVRRLHDTDR
+511 
-522 SGWWLLIALIPL
+522 
-534 IGAIVLLVFMVQDS
+534 
-548 KPGKN
+548 
-553 QYASNPKDP
+553 
-562 AHDTALPTASSTGAV
+562 ASSTGAV
-577 LALLVGITAVFGL
+577 LALLVGVTAVFGL
-590 GPVQQAI
+590 GPVQDYV
-597 HTWIPGSI
+597 HTYIPGSI
-605 AELKITAIDD
+605 AERNITTTDD
-615 DTVEFNTFELP
+615 ETIEFESFNE
-626 EEKEEFFPDF
+626 PDEIAESSYRDM
-636 VRNYVKVFFE
+636 VVDLVMTPFE

-651 RFNGLKGW
+651 NRNGLEGW
-659 TAVMHNA
+659 TAVVRSQT
-666 AGQAQA
+666 GQEQK
-672 VEVRTSDPDAVK
+672 VEVASSWA
-684 IGLEKYWEAEASVF
+684 GEATAS
-698 MRLGFNK
+698 
-705 AFVNVVQID
+705 A
-714 FDHKPDETEVITK
+714 
-727 IEKKYPHLKVEHI
+727 
-740 RWIRERRWP
+740 WP
-749 NFEPQTGDTVSFY
+749 SFEPKAGDTVSFY
-762 KLLSGQRV
+762 KPLSGARV

-788 FPDRKQKEAANE
+788 VPDRKQKEAANE

>member
-1 METALTNAANQTN
+1 MESALTNATSQTN
-14 FTPLD
+14 FTTID
-19 WVIVAVY
+19 WVIVVVY
-26 LVLSVSIAFFVK
+26 LLLSVGIAFFVK

-75 SAQKGFKTGFAA
+75 SAQKGFTSGFAA

-93 AGFVAFLIGVT
+93 AGIVAFLIGVT
-104 GFIVVRLREHK
+104 GFIVVRLREHE

-125 RYGRRTRILGGI
+125 RFGRRTRILGGI

-163 MVPDSGA
+163 MVPDSVA
-170 VNAVMIVLLALVLV
+170 VNTVMVVLLALVLV

-198 YIQFVILSVGILV
+198 YIQFVILSGGILV
-211 TGWLAIEHVGWDNLF
+211 TGWLAIDFVGWDNLF
-226 ETVRTHKGEAGFN
+226 KTVRTYKGEAGFN
-239 PVAAKSDFGWEYVGW
+239 PVAAESGFGWEYVGW

-290 ISFAIRII
+290 ISFAIRMI
-298 IPNLLGV
+298 IPNLLGI
-305 CAFVFVITKAPDLQ
+305 CAFVFVMNKAPDLQ
-319 QLFSPAD
+319 AVFFPEE

-423 WDYMAVTGAI
+423 WDYMAITGAI

-444 GLYRNRYIEVLR
+444 GLYWQR
-456 KYAVF
+456 
-461 NGRSRRKEYWYFAL
+461 
-475 FNYIITIVLLTID
+475 
-488 AEAGMGLFLSGI
+488 
-500 YTLAVLIPGMA
+500 
-511 VTVRRLHDTDR
+511 
-522 SGWWLLIALIPL
+522 
-534 IGAIVLLVFMVQDS
+534 
-548 KPGKN
+548 
-553 QYASNPKDP
+553 
-562 AHDTALPTASSTGAV
+562 ASSTGAV
-577 LALLVGITAVFGL
+577 LALLGGGLAVFGI
-590 GPVQQAI
+590 GQVQQAI
-597 HTWIPGSI
+597 HPYIPGSI
-605 AELKITAIDD
+605 AERAITAAYEETI
-615 DTVEFNTFELP
+615 EFEAFQEP
-626 EEKEEFFPDF
+626 EETDDSFVKDMVVDF
-636 VRNYVKVFFE
+636 MMKSFE

-651 RFNGLKGW
+651 RFDELKSW
-659 TAVMHNA
+659 TAVVRNA

-672 VEVRTSDPDAVK
+672 IKIRTSDSES
-684 IGLEKYWEAEASVF
+684 I
-698 MRLGFNK
+698 K
-705 AFVNVVQID
+705 AAA
-714 FDHKPDETEVITK
+714 
-727 IEKKYPHLKVEHI
+727 
-740 RWIRERRWP
+740 WP
-749 NFEPQTGDTVSFY
+749 SFEPEVGDTVSFY
-762 KLLSGQRV
+762 KPLTEAKV

-788 FPDRKQKEAANE
+788 FPDRKPREATDE

>member
-1 METALTNAANQTN
+1 MESALTNATSQTN
-14 FTPLD
+14 FTSLD

-26 LVLSVSIAFFVK
+26 LLLSVGIAFFVK

-53 VGTWLGIA
+53 VGTWLGVA

-75 SAQKGFKTGFAA
+75 SAQKGFTAGFAA

-93 AGFVAFLIGVT
+93 AGVVALLIGLT

-125 RYGRRTRILGGI
+125 RYGRRTRILGGV

-163 MVPDSGA
+163 MDPTGGA
-170 VNAVMIVLLALVLV
+170 LKAVMAALLVLVLV

-211 TGWLAIEHVGWDNLF
+211 AGWLAIFGEQGVGWDNLF
-226 ETVRTHKGEAGFN
+226 DTVRTHKGEAGFN
-239 PVAAKSDFGWEYVGW
+239 PVAADSSFGFEYVAW

-305 CAFVFVITKAPDLQ
+305 CAFVFVMTKAPDLQ
-319 QLFSPAD
+319 QLFSPTD
-326 ADVKAVDNL
+326 ADVEAVDNL
-335 YAMPIFLGRILPAGL
+335 YAMPIFLGRILEPGL
-350 IGLITAAMIAAF
+350 IGLLTAAMIAAF

-444 GLYRNRYIEVLR
+444 GLYWHR
-456 KYAVF
+456 
-461 NGRSRRKEYWYFAL
+461 
-475 FNYIITIVLLTID
+475 
-488 AEAGMGLFLSGI
+488 
-500 YTLAVLIPGMA
+500 
-511 VTVRRLHDTDR
+511 
-522 SGWWLLIALIPL
+522 
-534 IGAIVLLVFMVQDS
+534 
-548 KPGKN
+548 
-553 QYASNPKDP
+553 
-562 AHDTALPTASSTGAV
+562 ASSTGAI
-577 LALLVGITAVFGL
+577 LALLVGITAVIGL
-590 GPVQQAI
+590 GPVQQAV
-597 HTWIPGSI
+597 HHWIPGSI
-605 AELKITAIDD
+605 PAQTITAAYDE
-615 DTVEFNTFELP
+615 TVEYESFKEP
-626 EEKEEFFPDF
+626 EAVEESF
-636 VRNYVKVFFE
+636 VRDMVYDFLMTPFE

-651 RFNGLKGW
+651 NPNGLKGW
-659 TAVMHNA
+659 TAVVSDA
-666 AGQAQA
+666 AGQVHA
-672 VEVRTSDPDAVK
+672 VEVRSSDPDAVTVRA
-684 IGLEKYWEAEASVF
+684 W
-698 MRLGFNK
+698 
-705 AFVNVVQID
+705 
-714 FDHKPDETEVITK
+714 PDG
-727 IEKKYPHLKVEHI
+727 
-740 RWIRERRWP
+740 
-749 NFEPQTGDTVSFY
+749 FEPQAGGTVSIY

-779 FVFILGSLI
+779 FVFILGSMI
-788 FPDRKQKEAANE
+788 FPDRKPREPSDE

>member
-1 METALTNAANQTN
+1 MESALTNATNQANFGTI
-14 FTPLD
+14 D

-26 LVLSVSIAFFVK
+26 LLLSVSIAFFVK

-53 VGTWLGIA
+53 VGTWLGVA

-75 SAQKGFKTGFAA
+75 SAQKGFTAGFAA

-93 AGFVAFLIGVT
+93 AGVVALLIGLT

-125 RYGRRTRILGGI
+125 RYGRRTRILGGV

-163 MVPDSGA
+163 MDPGG
-170 VNAVMIVLLALVLV
+170 NALKVVMVVLLALVLV

-211 TGWLAIEHVGWDNLF
+211 AGWLAIESVGWDNLF

-239 PVAAKSDFGWEYVGW
+239 PVAAESSFGFEYVAW

-278 TTALKRQYTWSS
+278 TASLKRQYTWSS
-290 ISFAIRII
+290 ISFAIRMI

-305 CAFVFVITKAPDLQ
+305 CAFVFVMTKAPDLQ

-433 YFTGAFSLLVG
+433 YFTGAFSLLFG
-444 GLYRNRYIEVLR
+444 GLYWHR
-456 KYAVF
+456 
-461 NGRSRRKEYWYFAL
+461 
-475 FNYIITIVLLTID
+475 
-488 AEAGMGLFLSGI
+488 
-500 YTLAVLIPGMA
+500 
-511 VTVRRLHDTDR
+511 
-522 SGWWLLIALIPL
+522 
-534 IGAIVLLVFMVQDS
+534 
-548 KPGKN
+548 
-553 QYASNPKDP
+553 
-562 AHDTALPTASSTGAV
+562 ASSTGAV
-577 LALLVGITAVFGL
+577 LALLVGVTAVFGL
-590 GPVQQAI
+590 GPVQDYV
-597 HTWIPGSI
+597 HTYIPGSI
-605 AELKITAIDD
+605 AERNITATDD
-615 DTVEFNTFELP
+615 ETIEFEAFKEP
-626 EEKEEFFPDF
+626 DEMEESVFRDMVVDF
-636 VRNYVKVFFE
+636 VMTPFE

-651 RFNGLKGW
+651 NRNGLEGW
-659 TAVMHNA
+659 TAVVR
-666 AGQAQA
+666 GQTGQEQK
-672 VEVRTSDPDAVK
+672 VEVASSWA
-684 IGLEKYWEAEASVF
+684 GEATAS
-698 MRLGFNK
+698 
-705 AFVNVVQID
+705 A
-714 FDHKPDETEVITK
+714 
-727 IEKKYPHLKVEHI
+727 
-740 RWIRERRWP
+740 WP
-749 NFEPQTGDTVSFY
+749 GFEPQAGDTVSFY
-762 KLLSGQRV
+762 KPVSSARV

-788 FPDRKQKEAANE
+788 FPDRKQKEATNE

>member
-1 METALTNAANQTN
+1 MESALTNATSQTN
-14 FTPLD
+14 FGTID

-26 LVLSVSIAFFVK
+26 LLLSVSIAFFVK

-53 VGTWLGIA
+53 VGTWLGVA

-75 SAQKGFKTGFAA
+75 SAQKGFTAGFAA

-93 AGFVAFLIGVT
+93 AGVVALLIGLT

-125 RYGRRTRILGGI
+125 RYGRRTRILGGV

-163 MVPDSGA
+163 MDPDG
-170 VNAVMIVLLALVLV
+170 NALKVVMVVLLALVLV

-211 TGWLAIEHVGWDNLF
+211 AGWLAIESVGWDNLF
-226 ETVRTHKGEAGFN
+226 DTVRIHKGEAGFN
-239 PVAAKSDFGWEYVGW
+239 PVAAESSFGFEYVGW

-278 TTALKRQYTWSS
+278 TASLKRQYTWSS
-290 ISFAIRII
+290 ISFAIRMI

-305 CAFVFVITKAPDLQ
+305 CAFVFVMTKAPDLQ

-326 ADVKAVDNL
+326 ADVEAVDNL

-433 YFTGAFSLLVG
+433 YFTGAFSLLFG
-444 GLYRNRYIEVLR
+444 GLYWHR
-456 KYAVF
+456 
-461 NGRSRRKEYWYFAL
+461 
-475 FNYIITIVLLTID
+475 
-488 AEAGMGLFLSGI
+488 
-500 YTLAVLIPGMA
+500 
-511 VTVRRLHDTDR
+511 
-522 SGWWLLIALIPL
+522 
-534 IGAIVLLVFMVQDS
+534 
-548 KPGKN
+548 
-553 QYASNPKDP
+553 
-562 AHDTALPTASSTGAV
+562 ASSTGAV
-577 LALLVGITAVFGL
+577 LALLVGVTAVFGL
-590 GPVQQAI
+590 GPVQDYV
-597 HTWIPGSI
+597 HTYIPGSI
-605 AELKITAIDD
+605 AERNITATDD
-615 DTVEFNTFELP
+615 ETIEFEAFNEP
-626 EEKEEFFPDF
+626 DEMEESVFRDMVVDF
-636 VRNYVKVFFE
+636 VMTPFE

-651 RFNGLKGW
+651 NRNGLEGW
-659 TAVMHNA
+659 TAVVR
-666 AGQAQA
+666 GQTGQEQK
-672 VEVRTSDPDAVK
+672 VEVASSWA
-684 IGLEKYWEAEASVF
+684 GEATAS
-698 MRLGFNK
+698 
-705 AFVNVVQID
+705 A
-714 FDHKPDETEVITK
+714 
-727 IEKKYPHLKVEHI
+727 
-740 RWIRERRWP
+740 WP
-749 NFEPQTGDTVSFY
+749 SFEPKAGDTVSFY
-762 KLLSGQRV
+762 KPLSGARV

-788 FPDRKQKEAANE
+788 VPDRKQKEATNE

>member
-1 METALTNAANQTN
+1 MESALTNAASQTN

-370 LCWSTVI
+370 LCWSSVI

-423 WDYMAVTGAI
+423 
-433 YFTGAFSLLVG
+433 
-444 GLYRNRYIEVLR
+444 
-456 KYAVF
+456 
-461 NGRSRRKEYWYFAL
+461 
-475 FNYIITIVLLTID
+475 
-488 AEAGMGLFLSGI
+488 
-500 YTLAVLIPGMA
+500 
-511 VTVRRLHDTDR
+511 
-522 SGWWLLIALIPL
+522 
-534 IGAIVLLVFMVQDS
+534 
-548 KPGKN
+548 
-553 QYASNPKDP
+553 
-562 AHDTALPTASSTGAV
+562 
-577 LALLVGITAVFGL
+577 
-590 GPVQQAI
+590 
-597 HTWIPGSI
+597 
-605 AELKITAIDD
+605 
-615 DTVEFNTFELP
+615 
-626 EEKEEFFPDF
+626 
-636 VRNYVKVFFE
+636 
-646 QAKPW
+646 
-651 RFNGLKGW
+651 
-659 TAVMHNA
+659 
-666 AGQAQA
+666 
-672 VEVRTSDPDAVK
+672 
-684 IGLEKYWEAEASVF
+684 
-698 MRLGFNK
+698 
-705 AFVNVVQID
+705 
-714 FDHKPDETEVITK
+714 
-727 IEKKYPHLKVEHI
+727 
-740 RWIRERRWP
+740 
-749 NFEPQTGDTVSFY
+749 
-762 KLLSGQRV
+762 
-770 GLMTIGFTL
+770 
-779 FVFILGSLI
+779 
-788 FPDRKQKEAANE
+788 

>member
-1 METALTNAANQTN
+1 MESALTNATSQTN
-14 FTPLD
+14 FTTID
-19 WVIVAVY
+19 WVIVVVY
-26 LVLSVSIAFFVK
+26 LLLSVGIAFFVK

-75 SAQKGFKTGFAA
+75 SAQKGFTSGFAA

-104 GFIVVRLREHK
+104 GFIVVRLREHE

-125 RYGRRTRILGGI
+125 RFGRRTRILGGI

-163 MVPDSGA
+163 MVPDSVA
-170 VNAVMIVLLALVLV
+170 VNTVMVVLLALVLV

-211 TGWLAIEHVGWDNLF
+211 TGWLAIDFVGWDNLF
-226 ETVRTHKGEAGFN
+226 KTVRTYKGEAGFN
-239 PVAAKSDFGWEYVGW
+239 PVAAESGFGWEYVGW

-290 ISFAIRII
+290 ISFAIRMI
-298 IPNLLGV
+298 IPNLLGI
-305 CAFVFVITKAPDLQ
+305 CAFVFVMNKAPDLQ
-319 QLFSPAD
+319 AVFFPEE

-433 YFTGAFSLLVG
+433 YFTGAFSLLFG
-444 GLYRNRYIEVLR
+444 GLYWHR
-456 KYAVF
+456 
-461 NGRSRRKEYWYFAL
+461 
-475 FNYIITIVLLTID
+475 
-488 AEAGMGLFLSGI
+488 
-500 YTLAVLIPGMA
+500 
-511 VTVRRLHDTDR
+511 
-522 SGWWLLIALIPL
+522 
-534 IGAIVLLVFMVQDS
+534 
-548 KPGKN
+548 
-553 QYASNPKDP
+553 
-562 AHDTALPTASSTGAV
+562 ASSTGAV
-577 LALLVGITAVFGL
+577 LALMAGITAVIGL
-590 GPVQQAI
+590 GPVQQAV
-597 HTWIPGSI
+597 HNWIPGSI
-605 AELKITAIDD
+605 AEQTITATYEKTIEFEAFKEPDE
-615 DTVEFNTFELP
+615 VEESP
-626 EEKEEFFPDF
+626 VRDMVVDF
-636 VRNYVKVFFE
+636 VMTPFE

-651 RFNGLKGW
+651 RFNGLKSW
-659 TAVMHNA
+659 TAVVQNA
-666 AGQAQA
+666 AGQTQA
-672 VEVRTSDPDAVK
+672 VEIRTSDPDAVTVS
-684 IGLEKYWEAEASVF
+684 A
-698 MRLGFNK
+698 
-705 AFVNVVQID
+705 
-714 FDHKPDETEVITK
+714 
-727 IEKKYPHLKVEHI
+727 
-740 RWIRERRWP
+740 WP
-749 NFEPQTGDTVSFY
+749 EDFEPQVGDTVSIY
-762 KLLSGQRV
+762 KPLSGARV

-788 FPDRKQKEAANE
+788 FPDRKQKEATNE

>member
-1 METALTNAANQTN
+1 MESALTNAASQTN

-19 WVIVAVY
+19 WVIVVVY
-26 LVLSVSIAFFVK
+26 LLLSVGVAFFVK

-75 SAQKGFKTGFAA
+75 SAQKGFTSGFAA

-93 AGFVAFLIGVT
+93 AGIVAFLIGVT
-104 GFIVVRLREHK
+104 GFIVVRLRAHE

-125 RYGRRTRILGGI
+125 RFGRRTRILGGI

-163 MVPDSGA
+163 MVPDSVA
-170 VNAVMIVLLALVLV
+170 VNTVMVVLLVLVLV

-198 YIQFVILSVGILV
+198 YIQFVILSVGLLV
-211 TGWLAIEHVGWDNLF
+211 AGWLAIESVEWDNLF
-226 ETVRTHKGEAGFN
+226 ETVRTYKGEAGFN
-239 PVAAKSDFGWEYVGW
+239 PVAADSSFGFEYVAW

-290 ISFAIRII
+290 ISFAIRMI

-305 CAFVFVITKAPDLQ
+305 CAFVFVMTKSPDLQ
-319 QLFSPAD
+319 AVFFPEE

-433 YFTGAFSLLVG
+433 YFTGAFSLLFG
-444 GLYRNRYIEVLR
+444 GLYWHR
-456 KYAVF
+456 
-461 NGRSRRKEYWYFAL
+461 
-475 FNYIITIVLLTID
+475 
-488 AEAGMGLFLSGI
+488 
-500 YTLAVLIPGMA
+500 
-511 VTVRRLHDTDR
+511 
-522 SGWWLLIALIPL
+522 
-534 IGAIVLLVFMVQDS
+534 
-548 KPGKN
+548 
-553 QYASNPKDP
+553 
-562 AHDTALPTASSTGAV
+562 ASSTGAV
-577 LALLVGITAVFGL
+577 LALLVGVTAVFGL
-590 GPVQQAI
+590 GPVQDYV
-597 HTWIPGSI
+597 HTYIPGSI
-605 AELKITAIDD
+605 AERNITS
-615 DTVEFNTFELP
+615 F
-626 EEKEEFFPDF
+626 EEKTIKYDKFEEPDEMEESAFRDMVVDF
-636 VRNYVKVFFE
+636 VMTPFE

-651 RFNGLKGW
+651 DSDGLEGW
-659 TAVMHNA
+659 TAVVRGQ
-666 AGQAQA
+666 AGQAQT
-672 VEVRTSDPDAVK
+672 VEVASSWEGEATARAWPD
-684 IGLEKYWEAEASVF
+684 
-698 MRLGFNK
+698 
-705 AFVNVVQID
+705 
-714 FDHKPDETEVITK
+714 
-727 IEKKYPHLKVEHI
+727 
-740 RWIRERRWP
+740 
-749 NFEPQTGDTVSFY
+749 FEPRAGDTVSFY
-762 KLLSGQRV
+762 KPLSGARV

-779 FVFILGSLI
+779 FVFILGSVV
-788 FPDRKQKEAANE
+788 FPDRKTREATNE

>member
-1 METALTNAANQTN
+1 MESALTNATSQTN
-14 FTPLD
+14 FGTID

-26 LVLSVSIAFFVK
+26 LLLSVSIAFFVK

-53 VGTWLGIA
+53 VGTWLGVA

-75 SAQKGFKTGFAA
+75 SAQKGFTAGFAA

-93 AGFVAFLIGVT
+93 AGVVALIIGLT
-104 GFIVVRLREHK
+104 GFIVVRLREHE

-125 RYGRRTRILGGI
+125 RFGRRTRILGGI

-163 MVPDSGA
+163 MDPDG
-170 VNAVMIVLLALVLV
+170 NALNIVMGVLLALVLV

-211 TGWLAIEHVGWDNLF
+211 AGWLAIESVGWDNLF

-239 PVAAKSDFGWEYVGW
+239 PVAAESSFGFEYVAW

-278 TTALKRQYTWSS
+278 TASLKRQYTWSS

-305 CAFVFVITKAPDLQ
+305 CAFVFVMTKAPDLQ

-326 ADVKAVDNL
+326 ADVEAVDNL

-433 YFTGAFSLLVG
+433 YFTGAFSLLGG
-444 GLYRNRYIEVLR
+444 GLYWHR
-456 KYAVF
+456 
-461 NGRSRRKEYWYFAL
+461 
-475 FNYIITIVLLTID
+475 
-488 AEAGMGLFLSGI
+488 
-500 YTLAVLIPGMA
+500 
-511 VTVRRLHDTDR
+511 
-522 SGWWLLIALIPL
+522 
-534 IGAIVLLVFMVQDS
+534 
-548 KPGKN
+548 
-553 QYASNPKDP
+553 
-562 AHDTALPTASSTGAV
+562 ASSTGAV
-577 LALLVGITAVFGL
+577 LALLVGVTAVFGL
-590 GPVQQAI
+590 GPVQNYV
-597 HTWIPGSI
+597 HTYIPGSI
-605 AELKITAIDD
+605 AERNITSI
-615 DTVEFNTFELP
+615 
-626 EEKEEFFPDF
+626 EEKTIKYDKFEEPELEEESVFRDMVVDF
-636 VRNYVKVFFE
+636 VMTPFE

-651 RFNGLKGW
+651 NRDGLEGW
-659 TAVMHNA
+659 TAVVRGQ
-666 AGQAQA
+666 AGQAQT
-672 VEVRTSDPDAVK
+672 VEVASSWAGEATARAWPD
-684 IGLEKYWEAEASVF
+684 
-698 MRLGFNK
+698 
-705 AFVNVVQID
+705 
-714 FDHKPDETEVITK
+714 
-727 IEKKYPHLKVEHI
+727 
-740 RWIRERRWP
+740 
-749 NFEPQTGDTVSFY
+749 FEPRAGDTVSFY
-762 KLLSGQRV
+762 KPLSGARV

-779 FVFILGSLI
+779 FVFILGSVV
-788 FPDRKQKEAANE
+788 FPDRKPKEAANE

>member
-1 METALTNAANQTN
+1 MESALTNATSQTN
-14 FTPLD
+14 FTSLD

-26 LVLSVSIAFFVK
+26 LLLSVGIAFFVK

-53 VGTWLGIA
+53 VGTWLGVA

-75 SAQKGFKTGFAA
+75 SAQKGFTAGFAA

-93 AGFVAFLIGVT
+93 AGVVALLIGLT

-125 RYGRRTRILGGI
+125 RYGRRTRILGGV

-163 MVPDSGA
+163 MDPTGGA
-170 VNAVMIVLLALVLV
+170 LKAVMAALLVLVLV

-211 TGWLAIEHVGWDNLF
+211 AGWLAIFGEQGVGWDNLF
-226 ETVRTHKGEAGFN
+226 DTVRTHKGEAGFN
-239 PVAAKSDFGWEYVGW
+239 PVAADSSFGFEYVAW

-305 CAFVFVITKAPDLQ
+305 CAFVFVMTKAPDLQ
-319 QLFSPAD
+319 QLFSPTD
-326 ADVKAVDNL
+326 ADVEAVDNL
-335 YAMPIFLGRILPAGL
+335 YAMPIFLGRILEPGL
-350 IGLITAAMIAAF
+350 IGLLTAAMIAAF

-444 GLYRNRYIEVLR
+444 GLYWQR
-456 KYAVF
+456 
-461 NGRSRRKEYWYFAL
+461 
-475 FNYIITIVLLTID
+475 
-488 AEAGMGLFLSGI
+488 
-500 YTLAVLIPGMA
+500 
-511 VTVRRLHDTDR
+511 
-522 SGWWLLIALIPL
+522 
-534 IGAIVLLVFMVQDS
+534 
-548 KPGKN
+548 
-553 QYASNPKDP
+553 
-562 AHDTALPTASSTGAV
+562 ASSTGAV
-577 LALLVGITAVFGL
+577 LALVTGITAVIGL
-590 GPVQQAI
+590 GPVQQAV
-597 HTWIPGSI
+597 HHWIPGSI
-605 AELKITAIDD
+605 PSQTITAAYDE
-615 DTVEFNTFELP
+615 TVEYESFKEP
-626 EEKEEFFPDF
+626 EAVEESF
-636 VRNYVKVFFE
+636 VRDMVYDFLMTPFE

-651 RFNGLKGW
+651 NPNGLKGW
-659 TAVMHNA
+659 TAVVSDA
-666 AGQAQA
+666 AGQVHA
-672 VEVRTSDPDAVK
+672 VEVRSSDPDAVTVRA
-684 IGLEKYWEAEASVF
+684 W
-698 MRLGFNK
+698 
-705 AFVNVVQID
+705 
-714 FDHKPDETEVITK
+714 PDG
-727 IEKKYPHLKVEHI
+727 
-740 RWIRERRWP
+740 
-749 NFEPQTGDTVSFY
+749 FEPQAGGTVSIY

-779 FVFILGSLI
+779 FVFILGSMI
-788 FPDRKQKEAANE
+788 FPDRKPREPSDE

>member
-1 METALTNAANQTN
+1 MESALTNAASQTN

-19 WVIVAVY
+19 WVIVVVY
-26 LVLSVSIAFFVK
+26 LLLSVGVAFFVK

-75 SAQKGFKTGFAA
+75 SAQKGFTSGFAA

-93 AGFVAFLIGVT
+93 AGIVAFLIGVT
-104 GFIVVRLREHK
+104 GFIVVRLRAHE

-125 RYGRRTRILGGI
+125 RFGRRTRILGGI

-163 MVPDSGA
+163 MVPDSVA
-170 VNAVMIVLLALVLV
+170 VNTVMVVLLVLVLV

-198 YIQFVILSVGILV
+198 YIQFVILSVGLLV
-211 TGWLAIEHVGWDNLF
+211 AGWLAIESVEWDNLF
-226 ETVRTHKGEAGFN
+226 ETVRTYKGEAGFN
-239 PVAAKSDFGWEYVGW
+239 PVAADSSFGFEYVAW

-290 ISFAIRII
+290 ISFAIRMI

-305 CAFVFVITKAPDLQ
+305 CAFVFVMTKSPDLQ
-319 QLFSPAD
+319 AVFFPEE

-335 YAMPIFLGRILPAGL
+335 YAMPIFLGRIIPAGL

-399 RILIV
+399 RVLIV
-404 LIGLYILYWGLFY
+404 LIGLYILYWGLIY

-433 YFTGAFSLLVG
+433 YFTGAFSLLFG
-444 GLYRNRYIEVLR
+444 GLYWHR
-456 KYAVF
+456 
-461 NGRSRRKEYWYFAL
+461 
-475 FNYIITIVLLTID
+475 
-488 AEAGMGLFLSGI
+488 
-500 YTLAVLIPGMA
+500 
-511 VTVRRLHDTDR
+511 
-522 SGWWLLIALIPL
+522 
-534 IGAIVLLVFMVQDS
+534 
-548 KPGKN
+548 
-553 QYASNPKDP
+553 
-562 AHDTALPTASSTGAV
+562 ASSTGAV
-577 LALLVGITAVFGL
+577 LALLVGITAVLGL
-590 GPVQQAI
+590 GPVQKAV
-597 HTWIPGSI
+597 HTFIPGSI
-605 AELKITAIDD
+605 AERNITAIDD
-615 DTVEFNTFELP
+615 TTIEFEAFKEPDEVEDSFVRDMVV
-626 EEKEEFFPDF
+626 DF
-636 VRNYVKVFFE
+636 VMTPFE
-646 QAKPW
+646 QARPW
-651 RFNGLKGW
+651 RFNGLKSW
-659 TAVMHNA
+659 IAVVQNT
-666 AGQAQA
+666 AGQEQA
-672 VEVRTSDPDAVK
+672 FEVRTSDPDAVK
-684 IGLEKYWEAEASVF
+684 VRA
-698 MRLGFNK
+698 
-705 AFVNVVQID
+705 
-714 FDHKPDETEVITK
+714 
-727 IEKKYPHLKVEHI
+727 
-740 RWIRERRWP
+740 WP
-749 NFEPQTGDTVSFY
+749 ENFEPQVGDTVSFY
-762 KLLSGQRV
+762 KPLSGARV

-788 FPDRKQKEAANE
+788 FPDRKQKEATNE

>member
-1 METALTNAANQTN
+1 MESALTNAASQTN

-19 WVIVAVY
+19 WVIVVVY
-26 LVLSVSIAFFVK
+26 LLLSVGVAFFVK

-75 SAQKGFKTGFAA
+75 SAQKGFTSGFAA

-93 AGFVAFLIGVT
+93 AGIVAFLIGVT
-104 GFIVVRLREHK
+104 GFIVVRLRAHE

-125 RYGRRTRILGGI
+125 RFGRRTRILGGI

-163 MVPDSGA
+163 MVPDSVA
-170 VNAVMIVLLALVLV
+170 VNTVMVVLLVLVLV

-198 YIQFVILSVGILV
+198 YIQFVILSVGLLV
-211 TGWLAIEHVGWDNLF
+211 AGWLAIESVEWDNLF
-226 ETVRTHKGEAGFN
+226 ETVRTYKGEAGFN
-239 PVAAKSDFGWEYVGW
+239 PVAADSSFGFEYVAW

-290 ISFAIRII
+290 ISFAIRMI

-305 CAFVFVITKAPDLQ
+305 CAFVFVMTKSPDLQ
-319 QLFSPAD
+319 AVFFPEE

-399 RILIV
+399 RVLIV
-404 LIGLYILYWGLFY
+404 LIGLYILYWGLIY

-433 YFTGAFSLLVG
+433 YFTGAFSLLFG
-444 GLYRNRYIEVLR
+444 GLYWHR
-456 KYAVF
+456 
-461 NGRSRRKEYWYFAL
+461 
-475 FNYIITIVLLTID
+475 
-488 AEAGMGLFLSGI
+488 
-500 YTLAVLIPGMA
+500 
-511 VTVRRLHDTDR
+511 
-522 SGWWLLIALIPL
+522 
-534 IGAIVLLVFMVQDS
+534 
-548 KPGKN
+548 
-553 QYASNPKDP
+553 
-562 AHDTALPTASSTGAV
+562 ASSTGAV
-577 LALLVGITAVFGL
+577 LALLVGITAVLGL
-590 GPVQQAI
+590 GPVQKAV
-597 HTWIPGSI
+597 HTFIPGSI
-605 AELKITAIDD
+605 AERNITAIDD
-615 DTVEFNTFELP
+615 TTIEFEAFKEPDEVEDSFVRDMVV
-626 EEKEEFFPDF
+626 DF
-636 VRNYVKVFFE
+636 VMTPFE
-646 QAKPW
+646 QARPW
-651 RFNGLKGW
+651 RFNGLKSW
-659 TAVMHNA
+659 IAVVQNM
-666 AGQAQA
+666 AGQEQA
-672 VEVRTSDPDAVK
+672 FEIRTSDPDAVTVR
-684 IGLEKYWEAEASVF
+684 A
-698 MRLGFNK
+698 
-705 AFVNVVQID
+705 
-714 FDHKPDETEVITK
+714 
-727 IEKKYPHLKVEHI
+727 
-740 RWIRERRWP
+740 WP
-749 NFEPQTGDTVSFY
+749 ENFEPQVGDTVSFY
-762 KLLSGQRV
+762 KPLSGARV

-788 FPDRKQKEAANE
+788 FPDRKQKEATNE